1 MINVLSHKIAA
12 GIKSKV
18 PEHQASVAVLQY
30 SISFILNIIFI
41 ISLSLGISLL
51 TGQIANATIALVAFA
66 ALRQVSGG
74 YHLHSGMMCI
84 VVSTAGITLL
94 SFADFNGTAT
104 FIFNAIAFIIALFFA
119 PSRIEAQTRIPKK
132 YFPILKLISL
142 AMIAISFLVGSSVLA
157 STFLVQALTLIRIR
171 R

>member
-1 MINVLSHKIAA
+1 M
-12 GIKSKV
+12 
-18 PEHQASVAVLQY
+18 PEHQATVAVLQY
-30 SISFILNIIFI
+30 SISFILNILFI
-41 ISLSLGISLL
+41 IGLSLGISLL
-51 TGQIANATIALVAFA
+51 TGQIMNAVIALIAFA

-74 YHLHSGMMCI
+74 YHLKSGMMCI

-94 SFADFNGTAT
+94 SFAEFNGTAT
-104 FIFNAIAFIIALFFA
+104 ILFNGIAFILALFFA

-142 AMIAISFLVGSSVLA
+142 AMIAIGFAAGSSVLA
-157 STFLVQALTLIRIR
+157 SAFLVQALTLIRIR

>member
-1 MINVLSHKIAA
+1 MINALSHRIAA

-41 ISLSLGISLL
+41 IGLSLGIALL
-51 TGQIANATIALVAFA
+51 TGQIRNAVIALTAFA
-66 ALRQVSGG
+66 LLRQVSGG
-74 YHLHSGMMCI
+74 YHLKSGMMCI

-94 SFADFNGTAT
+94 SFAEFNSTIT
-104 FIFNAIAFIIALFFA
+104 FVFNIMALILALVFA
-119 PSRIEAQTRIPKK
+119 PSRIDAQTRIPKK
-132 YFPILKLISL
+132 YFPFLKLISL
-142 AMIAISFLVGSSVLA
+142 AMIAVSFMVGSSVLA